1 MINIAGFFS
10 LIWISVIIGLSVA
23 LVEIL
28 NKRQQLN
35 ATAILKIV
43 FVSWPKIVLE
53 NTRGKL

>member
-1 MINIAGFFS
+1 MINITGFFN

-28 NKRQQLN
+28 NKWQRLS
-35 ATAILKIV
+35 TTTILKIV
-43 FVSWPKIVLE
+43 FISWPKIVLE